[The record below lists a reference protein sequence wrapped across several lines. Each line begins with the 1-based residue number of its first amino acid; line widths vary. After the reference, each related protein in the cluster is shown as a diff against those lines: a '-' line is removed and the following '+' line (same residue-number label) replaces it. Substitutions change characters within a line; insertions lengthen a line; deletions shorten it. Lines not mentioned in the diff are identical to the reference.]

1 MKKVFALLLMTASA
15 QFASAQEVATLAF
28 EPYVD
33 AQYACLWIE
42 GANTRIPFDA
52 SVKDVAQAVQ
62 LATQS
67 VGELLK
73 VTCNQDRYEC
83 VHKDGDVRPGLI
95 YRHSESRELRV
106 IGGRIIDLNNGKET
120 AQVGAHF
127 YHQNLRRL
135 PRCH

>member
-1 MKKVFALLLMTASA
+1 MKNISAVIMLLVST
-15 QFASAQEVATLAF
+15 QFVSAQEATLAF

-42 GANTRIPFDA
+42 GGNARIPFDSA
-52 SVKDVAQAVQ
+52 VTEVEEAVQ
-62 LATQS
+62 LASQS
-67 VGELLK
+67 VGQLLK

-83 VHKDGDVRPGLI
+83 VHKDGDVRPGLV
-95 YRHSESRELRV
+95 YRHSENRELRV
-106 IGGRIIDLNNGKET
+106 IGGRIIDLTSGKE
-120 AQVGAHF
+120 AARVGAHY